1 MNSYA
6 PLEVLN
12 KGLLYGMGDAFQC
25 VGRASMGRERNPKEI
40 LYVCVTIYI
49 YMCMYVDV
57 CVYNT
62 IESLVL

>member
-1 MNSYA
+1 
-6 PLEVLN
+6 
-12 KGLLYGMGDAFQC
+12 
-25 VGRASMGRERNPKEI
+25 MGRERNPKEI